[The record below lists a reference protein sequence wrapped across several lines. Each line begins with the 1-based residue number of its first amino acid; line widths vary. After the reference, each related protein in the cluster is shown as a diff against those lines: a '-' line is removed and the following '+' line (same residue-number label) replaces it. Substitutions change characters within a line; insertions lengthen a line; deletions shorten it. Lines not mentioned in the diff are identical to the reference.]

1 MWRVCGRR
9 EIHAG
14 FWCGNMKERR
24 PLGRW
29 EDDIEMGLEEVE
41 WKDTGWI
48 HVICYRARGRV
59 VVNTVMNT
67 RVS

>member
-1 MWRVCGRR
+1 
-9 EIHAG
+9 
-14 FWCGNMKERR
+14 MKERR